1 MAARARP
8 ARRGPVIVAGLDAG
22 TPSVKGLALDTG
34 AGQVVASAEEGYP
47 FDTPR
52 PGWTEQDPELW
63 WLASEKVLAAL
74 TASAGPLGGVGLS
87 GQMHGLVALDS
98 SDAVLRPA
106 LLWNDQRTAAEAA
119 EIEERLGGLE
129 ALVALTGNRSLTGFT
144 SPNLPW
150 IPRHEPDLH
159 A

>member
-22 TPSVKGLALDTG
+22 TPSVKGLALGTG
-34 AGQVVASAEEGYP
+34 DGRVVASAEEGYA

-63 WLASEKVLAAL
+63 WLASEKVLTAL
-74 TASAGPLGGVGLS
+74 TASAGRLGGIGLS
-87 GQMHGLVALDS
+87 GQMHGLVAPDP

-106 LLWNDQRTAAEAA
+106 PLRNDQRTAAVAA
-119 EIEERLGGLE
+119 EAEARPRGLD
-129 ALVALTGNRSLTGFT
+129 APL
-144 SPNLPW
+144 
-150 IPRHEPDLH
+150 
-159 A
+159 